1 MPTITTP
8 TSSTTWAVDEEIL
21 FSGSATDPEDG
32 TLAATRL
39 SWSLVLQH
47 CPSTCHP
54 HPQDTFNGVA
64 SGSFDAPD
72 HDYPSHLELTLT
84 ATDSQNL
91 SASTTVEL
99 DPRTVDV
106 TMASLPAGLELTI
119 GSTTQTAPF
128 TVTVIEGSGTSITA
142 RTPQSLSGTNYAF
155 TSWSDG
161 GAQTHDITAGSGD
174 ATYTATFTQTATSG
188 YSAAVLASGPTGY
201 WRLGDSGVQAVDAGR
216 VALHGSYVGSPA
228 RGVPGALVG
237 DANTAVDFPA
247 LAAAV
252 TVPDNALLDLGN
264 APFSY
269 ELWFALDETLG
280 STDQMLLNRGTNAP
294 NIALDGATKRL
305 MLTKGGVGPLFMGS
319 SVIAANSAWHHVVIT
334 RSAAGAG
341 NTQIYL
347 DGVAQTVTPISAATT
362 YANNNEVLTFGRKN
376 IGPVERWGGKLD
388 EIAIYRR
395 VLSASEVAS
404 HYSAGRGP

>member
-1 MPTITTP
+1 M
-8 TSSTTWAVDEEIL
+8 
-21 FSGSATDPEDG
+21 
-32 TLAATRL
+32 
-39 SWSLVLQH
+39 
-47 CPSTCHP
+47 
-54 HPQDTFNGVA
+54 
-64 SGSFDAPD
+64 
-72 HDYPSHLELTLT
+72 
-84 ATDSQNL
+84 
-91 SASTTVEL
+91 
-99 DPRTVDV
+99 
-106 TMASLPAGLELTI
+106 
-119 GSTTQTAPF
+119 
-128 TVTVIEGSGTSITA
+128 
-142 RTPQSLSGTNYAF
+142 
-155 TSWSDG
+155 
-161 GAQTHDITAGSGD
+161 
-174 ATYTATFTQTATSG
+174 
-188 YSAAVLASGPTGY
+188 
-201 WRLGDSGVQAVDAGR
+201 
-216 VALHGSYVGSPA
+216 
-228 RGVPGALVG
+228 
-237 DANTAVDFPA
+237 
-247 LAAAV
+247 
-252 TVPDNALLDLGN
+252 PDNALLDLGN

-319 SVIAANSAWHHVVIT
+319 SVIAANSAWHHLVIT